1 MAILEAAG
9 KWVYALVKRQCSP
22 ELVAK
27 LDCNNVA
34 THTCRKM
41 AWHSYKQVVK
51 KEKKTEKCFH
61 CNRTGHWKRDCP
73 MKTYEAGV
81 ANLNI
86 NKEEETQMEPKRW
99 RKLSGLY
106 NAHFCNN
113 LGKS

>member
-1 MAILEAAG
+1 MWFYHYEQASNKMAILEAAG

-22 ELVAK
+22 ELVTK

-61 CNRTGHWKRDCP
+61 CNRLDTGR
-73 MKTYEAGV
+73 EIA
-81 ANLNI
+81 
-86 NKEEETQMEPKRW
+86 Q
-99 RKLSGLY
+99 
-106 NAHFCNN
+106 
-113 LGKS
+113 